1 MRPPPKK
8 KEREKKRK
16 KNQWKTM
23 KEFEED
29 KVMEVSCTW
38 DKGTQRPL
46 KEQLQQRGREKE
58 ATVREED

>member
-46 KEQLQQRGREKE
+46 KEQLQ
-58 ATVREED
+58 